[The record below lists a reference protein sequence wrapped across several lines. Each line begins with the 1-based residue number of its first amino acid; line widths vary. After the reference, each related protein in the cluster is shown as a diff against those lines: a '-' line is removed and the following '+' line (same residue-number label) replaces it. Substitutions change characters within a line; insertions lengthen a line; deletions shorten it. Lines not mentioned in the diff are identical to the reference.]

1 MKKVF
6 FFGQFKKIFP
16 TDFNAN
22 QLFELLF
29 NLPNDQTANNNFS
42 FEAPL
47 IESHIM
53 RVCLIHA
60 KWLKLKLHVFVY
72 IVNYKL

>member
-16 TDFNAN
+16 TDFSVN
-22 QLFELLF
+22 QLFELPF
-29 NLPNDQTANNNFS
+29 DLPNDQTVKKNFS

-47 IESHIM
+47 IESRIM
-53 RVCLIHA
+53 RVCLIRM
-60 KWLKLKLHVFVY
+60 LNGLS
-72 IVNYKL
+72 